1 MSRKS
6 SIPISCLL
14 ERRHHIPRKQ
24 VGRGCSLAAV
34 VDGPGRLA
42 VRRTDTAQSSPRR
55 MRAEIF
61 GIPRFLRP
69 LRVAAPLEM
78 AARHVPA
85 VAHPEEQRALRSV
98 DVFMEFAGR
107 MNHEPARHDVDRL
120 LRRAHLPAALETEI
134 NLGRVRMT
142 MIGADLTR
150 LPARDRDVAL
160 ADLAEDLLNVAFGIP
175 LLLREQIEDMH
186 RAHLKATTCGLRQP
200 LDDPQVA
207 I

>member
-1 MSRKS
+1 MSRRS

-14 ERRHHIPRKQ
+14 ERRHHILRKQ
-24 VGRGCSLAAV
+24 VGCGCSLAAV
-34 VDGPGRLA
+34 ADSPRRLGPSGWR
-42 VRRTDTAQSSPRR
+42 DTVQSSRRR

-85 VAHPEEQRALRSV
+85 VAHAEEQRALRSV

-134 NLGRVRMT
+134 NLGRIRMT
-142 MIGADLTR
+142 MIGADLAR
-150 LPARDRDVAL
+150 LPAGDRDVAL
-160 ADLAEDLLNVAFGIP
+160 ADLAEDLLDVTFGIP

-186 RAHLKATTCGLRQP
+186 RAHLKATACAATP
-200 LDDPQVA
+200 T
-207 I
+207 

>member
-1 MSRKS
+1 MQLAGVGDR
-6 SIPISCLL
+6 P
-14 ERRHHIPRKQ
+14 RRL
-24 VGRGCSLAAV
+24 GRPGGAAGGGGGQPPPA
-34 VDGPGRLA
+34 GPSGW
-42 VRRTDTAQSSPRR
+42 TATVQSSPRR
-55 MRAEIF
+55 MRAEIV

-69 LRVAAPLEM
+69 LRVSAPLEV
-78 AARHVPA
+78 AAGHVPA

-107 MNHEPARHDVDRL
+107 MNHEPARHDVNRL

-142 MIGADLTR
+142 TIGADLAR

-160 ADLAEDLLNVAFGIP
+160 ADLAEDLLDWRLGIP

-186 RAHLKATTCGLRQP
+186 RAHLKATACAATPTPRRFEGRDRPPC
-200 LDDPQVA
+200 
-207 I
+207 